1 MKQLSAWG
9 VANPVFVNI
18 LFWIVIISGGVA
30 AFTMVRE
37 VMPEFSVDIIQ
48 VTVPYPGAGP
58 EEVEEGIALKLEDA
72 IEGLEGIK
80 NFHTTATEFVGTATI
95 EVLEGYDVQKLKDEI
110 TDRVNAITTFPA
122 DAERPII
129 TEITTR
135 SPVLFIAIHGQL
147 PERQLKELAEEVKD
161 ELMLRDEITQVSVT
175 GAREYEISIELS
187 DEKLRRYGLTFDQVS
202 RIVREASQNWPG
214 GSLRG
219 EAEQLTLRT
228 MARRYTGQ
236 EFGDIILLTQP
247 DGASIRLRQVAEI
260 HDSFVEDP
268 IYARFNGEPAVLIN
282 VSKTNEEDA
291 LKIREQVQEYID
303 HKLRQLP
310 AGVGMHVWFDSSIF
324 ITQRIDMLVG
334 NGISGLIIV
343 FLLLWLFLDL
353 RLAIWCSLGI
363 PVALAGALAI
373 MGLTGQTINMISLF
387 TMIMIL
393 GIIVDDAIV
402 ISESI
407 YHRRRQG
414 VGPADAAVQGAG
426 EVAWPVFAAV
436 TTTIVAFLPLFFIKG
451 VMGKF
456 IRVLPLVV
464 CSALLVSL
472 LEALMMLPSHL
483 RDLRPFRPLDETA
496 TGLRRAA
503 LRLRHAFGAGLDRL
517 IAGLYVPLMRHVLNW
532 RYVTVAAAIAF
543 LFLCLGVQRAG
554 LVKFELLP
562 DIDTDYLIAQ
572 VEFPSGTP
580 LSITRQAVE
589 RMEQALASV
598 ARELPTAS
606 GEPMVEALFSISG
619 ASTGFNAQFGT
630 HIGSLYVELLPTEQR
645 GIFFQQII
653 SRWEQAVGPI
663 PGAVSVRYDTLDTG
677 PGGKP
682 IEVWLMGHDMDH
694 LLAAADRLKARLNQ
708 FDGVYQVEDDYRP
721 GKREVRARL
730 KPEARNLGLTEE
742 MLGRQLRQGFY
753 GDEALRVQR
762 GRDELRVWIRYPRD
776 QRRSLGDIE
785 SIRIRTPDGR
795 EVPLAAVAD
804 LDVEQGYAAI
814 NRRNGMRRIAVTAEV
829 DTARAN
835 AHEIV
840 DFLESGYLAD
850 LMRDFPGLVAS
861 IEGQKRETQES
872 LESLFIGFPL
882 ALLAIFLILATIF
895 RSYAQPL
902 VILVTIPF
910 GLIGA
915 VIGHMVMGYHLTMLS
930 MFGMVALAGIVVNDA
945 IVLID
950 NVNERIARG
959 VPVFSA
965 LCEAGARRFRAIMLT
980 SVTTSFGLAPLIL
993 EKSMQAQFL
1002 IPMAISIS
1010 FGVAFAT
1017 NLTLILIPCLL
1028 LILNDLRRARVWLF
1042 RGRLPQREEVE
1053 PAAARRIQSEADAQI

>member
-1 MKQLSAWG
+1 
-9 VANPVFVNI
+9 
-18 LFWIVIISGGVA
+18 
-30 AFTMVRE
+30 
-37 VMPEFSVDIIQ
+37 
-48 VTVPYPGAGP
+48 
-58 EEVEEGIALKLEDA
+58 
-72 IEGLEGIK
+72 
-80 NFHTTATEFVGTATI
+80 
-95 EVLEGYDVQKLKDEI
+95 
-110 TDRVNAITTFPA
+110 
-122 DAERPII
+122 
-129 TEITTR
+129 
-135 SPVLFIAIHGQL
+135 
-147 PERQLKELAEEVKD
+147 
-161 ELMLRDEITQVSVT
+161 
-175 GAREYEISIELS
+175 
-187 DEKLRRYGLTFDQVS
+187 
-202 RIVREASQNWPG
+202 
-214 GSLRG
+214 
-219 EAEQLTLRT
+219 
-228 MARRYTGQ
+228 
-236 EFGDIILLTQP
+236 
-247 DGASIRLRQVAEI
+247 
-260 HDSFVEDP
+260 
-268 IYARFNGEPAVLIN
+268 
-282 VSKTNEEDA
+282 
-291 LKIREQVQEYID
+291 
-303 HKLRQLP
+303 
-310 AGVGMHVWFDSSIF
+310 
-324 ITQRIDMLVG
+324 
-334 NGISGLIIV
+334 
-343 FLLLWLFLDL
+343 
-353 RLAIWCSLGI
+353 
-363 PVALAGALAI
+363 
-373 MGLTGQTINMISLF
+373 
-387 TMIMIL
+387 
-393 GIIVDDAIV
+393 
-402 ISESI
+402 
-407 YHRRRQG
+407 
-414 VGPADAAVQGAG
+414 
-426 EVAWPVFAAV
+426 
-436 TTTIVAFLPLFFIKG
+436 
-451 VMGKF
+451 
-456 IRVLPLVV
+456 
-464 CSALLVSL
+464 
-472 LEALMMLPSHL
+472 
-483 RDLRPFRPLDETA
+483 
-496 TGLRRAA
+496 
-503 LRLRHAFGAGLDRL
+503 
-517 IAGLYVPLMRHVLNW
+517 
-532 RYVTVAAAIAF
+532 
-543 LFLCLGVQRAG
+543 
-554 LVKFELLP
+554 
-562 DIDTDYLIAQ
+562 
-572 VEFPSGTP
+572 
-580 LSITRQAVE
+580 
-589 RMEQALASV
+589 
-598 ARELPTAS
+598 
-606 GEPMVEALFSISG
+606 
-619 ASTGFNAQFGT
+619 
-630 HIGSLYVELLPTEQR
+630 
-645 GIFFQQII
+645 
-653 SRWEQAVGPI
+653 
-663 PGAVSVRYDTLDTG
+663 
-677 PGGKP
+677 
-682 IEVWLMGHDMDH
+682 MGHDMDH